1 MGCPIVLIYPPH
13 LQTKVHPYCIR
24 TQGVD
29 LDVAIYMGLD
39 TEDMEAAG
47 GVGALLQAQWRIF
60 NALEDPTRQ
69 TAVIN
74 MDGTPPPLPT
84 RTHPSSQT
92 PVQWAV
98 LIFSARNLVPIDY
111 CILGLSW
118 SEVAMANP
126 KLALHH

>member
-74 MDGTPPPLPT
+74 MDGTPPPPSD
-84 RTHPSSQT
+84 THT
-92 PVQWAV
+92 P
-98 LIFSARNLVPIDY
+98 IFSDTSPVGRLDILSKKPCSHRLLYIGSVLV
-111 CILGLSW
+111 
-118 SEVAMANP
+118 
-126 KLALHH
+126 